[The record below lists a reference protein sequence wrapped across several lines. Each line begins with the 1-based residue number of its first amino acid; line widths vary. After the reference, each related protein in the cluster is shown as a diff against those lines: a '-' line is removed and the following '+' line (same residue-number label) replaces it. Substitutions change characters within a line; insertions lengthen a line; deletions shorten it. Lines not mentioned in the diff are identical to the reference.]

1 MAADETGSSDTGQ
14 GGDAKE
20 SDARGR
26 DRGISRDTEPGDTAL
41 SGDGIQDDAATS
53 DRGIR
58 GGADPHGSG
67 AIREQGSTV
76 QNIRGSN
83 KRRRRILAWVSGVAA
98 GCVAAAAVTLYLGY
112 RHLDG
117 NIHVRDIGRLVGS
130 QPPAAHPRAEN
141 ILVVGSD
148 SRAGTHGY
156 GSAQVYNTAHSD
168 TMMIVHIAASGKWA
182 EVVSIPRDSWVHI
195 PACDMGNGQKSQPTD
210 FKINESFTAGSL
222 DGDQATGAACTIKT
236 LERDTGLRIDHFVA
250 INFAGFKDMV
260 NALGG
265 VEVCTRQAI
274 DDQKAKLYLSAGR
287 HLLMGQQALA
297 YVRARYSL
305 GNGSDL
311 ERIGRQQAF
320 MSSLASRAKSE
331 LYNPIAIYRFLD
343 AATKSITIDNRL
355 GGITGLYNLANR
367 LRSLPTSELT
377 FITLPTFP
385 RSVIDPTD
393 TANVMWQQPTTKE
406 IFNSLRDDVPW
417 HATAAGQPASVR
429 SGAPGVPRSPS
440 VSPSAVASSSPQPS
454 PAVTTRTANQNICN
468 N

>member
-1 MAADETGSSDTGQ
+1 MATDDTGSSDTGSS
-14 GGDAKE
+14 GDAIQG
-20 SDARGR
+20 DAAAG
-26 DRGISRDTEPGDTAL
+26 DRGISGDTEPGDTAL
-41 SGDGIQDDAATS
+41 SGDSIRDDAS
-53 DRGIR
+53 RRRGE
-58 GGADPHGSG
+58 GA
-67 AIREQGSTV
+67 RK
-76 QNIRGSN
+76 
-83 KRRRRILAWVSGVAA
+83 KRRRRIIAWVSGVAA

-112 RHLDG
+112 RHLNG

-130 QPPAAHPRAEN
+130 QPPVKHPRAEN
-141 ILVVGSD
+141 ILVIGSD

-195 PACDMGNGQKSQPTD
+195 PACDMGNGKKSEPTD
-210 FKINESFTAGSL
+210 FKINESFTLGSL

-250 INFAGFKDMV
+250 INFEGFKDMV

-265 VEVCTRQAI
+265 VEVCTRQPI
-274 DDQKAKLYLSAGR
+274 DDQKAKLYLSAGH
-287 HLLMGQQALA
+287 HLLKGQQALA

-331 LYNPIAIYRFLD
+331 LYNPLAIYRFLD
-343 AATKSITIDNRL
+343 AATKSVTIDSRL

-367 LRSLPTSELT
+367 LRSTPTSDLT

-385 RSVIDPTD
+385 RSAIDPTD
-393 TANVMWQQPTTKE
+393 TANVMWQQPETTA

-417 HATAAGQPASVR
+417 QGGGEGQPASVR
-429 SGAPGVPRSPS
+429 SGVPG
-440 VSPSAVASSSPQPS
+440 VSPSPSGSPSASANSSPSGAQPS
-454 PAVTTRTANQNICN
+454 PTVTTRTASQNICN
-468 N
+468 G